1 MCPQA
6 PIHTLCVGHAQ
17 SMAAIL
23 LAAGEK
29 GHRHALP
36 HSHMMIHEPSLGS
49 TGGKISHIAIRT
61 EQLQKQSLLSAALI
75 AKHTGKV
82 RAAASASRLRWARL
96 RMAHVDRRRSHFLTL
111 LVRRPLAR

>member
-1 MCPQA
+1 VVSWQLAAKALTYQERTCVCVQA

-23 LAAGEK
+23 LAAGAK

-36 HSHMMIHEPSLGS
+36 HSHIMVHQPSLNGS
-49 TGGKISHIAIRT
+49 TGGKVSDIVIKT
-61 EQLQKQSLLSAALI
+61 ERLQKTSITLAALI

-82 RAAASASRLRWARL
+82 SGRLAFARWAGRASR
-96 RMAHVDRRRSHFLTL
+96 D
-111 LVRRPLAR
+111 